1 MEKLE
6 LIKDY
11 AKTLKLSNLSA
22 NASKIIENADVS
34 DSS

>member
-6 LIKDY
+6 MIKDY

-22 NASKIIENADVS
+22 NASKIIKTADIK
-34 DSS
+34 DL